1 MTMELS
7 NKTYNRLKWFITIFL
22 PAFMGLVAGFGAL
35 GFIPNAEVIVA
46 AIGLIGTFLGNL
58 IKVSTKNYNK
68 REEGNNE

>member
-1 MTMELS
+1 MELS

-46 AIGLIGTFLGNL
+46 AIGLIGTFLGSL
-58 IKVSTKNYNK
+58 IKVSTKNYNN
-68 REEGNNE
+68 REEGNNG

>member
-1 MTMELS
+1 MELS

-46 AIGLIGTFLGNL
+46 AIGLIGTFLGSL
-58 IKVSTKNYNK
+58 INVSTKNYNNSQ
-68 REEGNNE
+68 EGNNG